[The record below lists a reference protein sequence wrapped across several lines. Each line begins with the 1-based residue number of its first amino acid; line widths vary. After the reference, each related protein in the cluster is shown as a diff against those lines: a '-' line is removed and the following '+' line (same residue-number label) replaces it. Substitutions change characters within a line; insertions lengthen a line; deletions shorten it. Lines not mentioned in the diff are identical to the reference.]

1 MAMMSFLL
9 FCQMSSIVAV
19 IDAATGLLREDKQV
33 LVSSKQGE
41 RAVTYAAYCVFALC
55 AATVLLHFNDHDLS
69 LALTLST
76 SLQCLGFFLLYQK
89 VQTQKSVE
97 GLSSK
102 TLEMYVLALLF
113 RLSSTLV
120 RDGYLPMHG
129 SGDFVYQLADIGSL
143 MLVLSLL
150 VAVHKKYNATY
161 DAANDTMPVFNF
173 IPACVLLAICCH
185 GDLNDSPFFD
195 VMWTIGLHLDTVA
208 MLPQLWLLTKL
219 GGDVEALTSHFVA
232 MQVLSKFSS
241 FVFWFYGYVEVT
253 EEGQFNGAGYMIIIS
268 HLAQLLLTADFMY
281 YYVCSVVKQSKM
293 VLPNVEV

>member
-1 MAMMSFLL
+1 
-9 FCQMSSIVAV
+9 
-19 IDAATGLLREDKQV
+19 
-33 LVSSKQGE
+33 
-41 RAVTYAAYCVFALC
+41 
-55 AATVLLHFNDHDLS
+55 
-69 LALTLST
+69 
-76 SLQCLGFFLLYQK
+76 
-89 VQTQKSVE
+89 
-97 GLSSK
+97 
-102 TLEMYVLALLF
+102 
-113 RLSSTLV
+113 
-120 RDGYLPMHG
+120 MHG

-150 VAVHKKYNATY
+150 VAVHKKYNLTY

-208 MLPQLWLLTKL
+208 ML
-219 GGDVEALTSHFVA
+219 
-232 MQVLSKFSS
+232 VLSKFSS

-293 VLPNVEV
+293 VLPSVEV

>member
-1 MAMMSFLL
+1 MSAIVTAMDLVL
-9 FCQMSSIVAV
+9 DLV
-19 IDAATGLLREDKQV
+19 RKDKQV
-33 LVSSKQGE
+33 LCSAKQSE
-41 RAVTYAAYCVFALC
+41 KAITAAAYVIFALC
-55 AATVLLHFNDHDLS
+55 AGVVLLKFTDHDFS
-69 LALTLST
+69 LVLTMST

-89 VQTQKSVE
+89 AKTQKSVE
-97 GLSSK
+97 GLSSR
-102 TLEMYVLALLF
+102 TLEMYVLVLCF

-120 RDGYLPMHG
+120 KNGYLPVDR
-129 SGDFVYQLADIGSL
+129 SGDWVYQLADIGSL
-143 MLVLSLL
+143 VIVLALLVLI
-150 VAVHKKYNATY
+150 HKKYKGTY
-161 DAANDTMPVFNF
+161 DAGNDTMPIFNF
-173 IPACVLLAICCH
+173 IPACVLMAICVH

-195 VMWTIGLHLDTVA
+195 VMWTIGLNLDTIA